1 MYHIEEGAASEGRL
15 AHLRPQ
21 GCDYPATIQHPGW
34 AGERIGF
41 YAISGAARGQPAG
54 KAADAYASGAAAW
67 VVAEF

>member
-1 MYHIEEGAASEGRL
+1 VYHIEEGAASEGRL

-41 YAISGAARGQPAG
+41 YAISGAARG
-54 KAADAYASGAAAW
+54 
-67 VVAEF
+67 